1 MNPLAAFPGLG
12 EPRGGVFYLHGDDDF
27 RKEEVVR
34 ALVDLHLDPATRDF
48 NLDGLRGTEVDA
60 ETLASVLGT
69 PPMMAEWRVVV
80 IREVEGLASSART
93 RDILV
98 DVVTRPPQGLALILS
113 CTVPA
118 GSKAKF
124 YADLARHATAVEFP
138 PFSLADAPGWL
149 MARARARHGVTMEVE
164 AAQGLAAAAG
174 TDLGILAQE
183 LEKLAGYVGD
193 RGRIT
198 TDDVE
203 AAGTRI
209 PAQDRWRWFD
219 LVAEGRLDQALDTL
233 GILLGRDETGISL
246 VAGLTTHFL
255 RLGIVAEQGQGALEA
270 ILPNNQRWLAKKLV
284 AQARR
289 WRPVEIDAALA
300 GLARADQLLKGSPL
314 SEEHLLEEWL
324 LTLLARKA
332 AA

>member
-1 MNPLAAFPGLG
+1 MKPRSDFPGLG

-34 ALVDLHLDPATRDF
+34 ALVESHLDPATRDF
-48 NLDGLRGTEVDA
+48 NLDQLRGSEVGA

-80 IREVEGLASSART
+80 IREVEGLASSARS
-93 RDILV
+93 RDILL
-98 DVVTRPPQGLALILS
+98 DVATRPPGGLALILS
-113 CTVPA
+113 CTVPS

-124 YADLARHATAVEFP
+124 YTELARVATAMEFL
-138 PFSLADAPGWL
+138 PFSLSDAPGWL
-149 MARARARHGVTMEVE
+149 MARATERFGLVLDEG
-164 AAQGLAAAAG
+164 AAQGLAAAVG

-219 LVAEGRLDQALDTL
+219 LVAEGCLEEALRTL
-233 GILLGRDETGISL
+233 GILLGRDETGVSL
-246 VAGLTTHFL
+246 VAGLATHFL
-255 RLGIVAEQGQGALEA
+255 RMGVVADQGKDALEA
-270 ILPNNQRWLAKKLV
+270 ILPPNQRWVARKLV
-284 AQARR
+284 PQARG
-289 WRPVEIDAALA
+289 WRPAEIDAAVA
-300 GLARADQLLKGSPL
+300 GLLRADRLLKTGAL

-324 LTLLARKA
+324 LTLLARRVA
-332 AA
+332 A